1 MSTFPLVLG
10 TGDPIEHLAPHP
22 ITTFGPVVF
31 TSHMLML
38 LLAAGL
44 MAAIFIVAGRNYP
57 LVPTGARNLLDTL
70 LEFVRSTIA
79 RPILGEQTDR
89 YVPFLWTLF
98 FFILINNV
106 LGFVPLDAFLAVSV
120 GHQNVFGAATTSLS
134 VTGGL
139 AIVVFVV
146 IHAAGIIE
154 QARLQMQRGRST
166 LWAAPL
172 GVVLYLYRIVP
183 HVPGVVGVLLFPL
196 LLVLELVGTVIRA
209 FALAMRLFANMMA
222 GHVVLATVLM
232 MIPTARGLASV
243 GVAIPTV
250 IGCIA
255 LSLLELFVAFLQAY
269 IFVFLT
275 CLFIGAVVKGEH

>member
-1 MSTFPLVLG
+1 MSTFPLVLAAS
-10 TGDPIEHLAPHP
+10 DPIEHLAPHP

-38 LLAAGL
+38 LLSAVL
-44 MAAIFIVAGRNYP
+44 MATIFIVAARNYP
-57 LVPTGARNLLDTL
+57 LVPTGTRNLLDTL

-89 YVPFLWTLF
+89 YIPFLWTLF

-120 GHQNVFGAATTSLS
+120 GHQNVFGAATASLS
-134 VTGGL
+134 VTAGL
-139 AIVVFVV
+139 ATLVFFA
-146 IHAAGIIE
+146 IHAAGVF
-154 QARLQMQRGRST
+154 QQTRLQVHQGRSVLT
-166 LWAAPL
+166 AAPF
-172 GVVLYLYRIVP
+172 GVAFYLYRLVP
-183 HVPGVVGVLLFPL
+183 HVPGVIGVLLFPL

-222 GHVVLATVLM
+222 GHVVMVTVLL

-243 GVAIPTV
+243 GIAVPTV

-275 CLFIGAVVKGEH
+275 CLFIGAVIKGEH